1 MSIPALSGKLRSN
14 FKIGVFDSGVGGL
27 TVLNEMRKQLPNE
40 SVIYFGDTA
49 RVPYGNRSKREILPF
64 VREIIAWMMSL
75 EVKMVVMACNTS
87 SALVLEEVRSEFPIP
102 ILGIILPGARAA
114 VKSGQ
119 RIGVVSTQ
127 ATADSNAYQQAVL
140 EIDPTAKVWQVG
152 CSEFVPLI
160 ESDRIHDPYTLAVAQ
175 RYLTPLITA
184 GIDTLVYG
192 CTHYPHLAPI
202 FRQILP
208 ENITLVDPAKHLTK
222 AAAQELEIL
231 RLRRSKA
238 PDQANGPRL
247 NHPAARSNSPSQ
259 LPSQLQSTEFYVS
272 GDPDQFAQVS
282 QQWLGYKPQVKQV
295 SVAALR
301 MIHAASVPASEAH
314 PHAHPAHPQRPS
326 PTPYGSNLHI
336 RSTSTHPHHHD
347 VYRE

>member
-27 TVLNEMRKQLPNE
+27 TVLNEMCEQLPNE

-49 RVPYGNRSKREILPF
+49 RVPYGNRSKSEILLF

-75 EVKMVVMACNTS
+75 EVKMIIMACNTS

-114 VKSGQ
+114 VKSGK

-140 EIDPTAKVWQVG
+140 EIDPTAKVWQMG
-152 CSEFVPLI
+152 CPDFVPLI
-160 ESDRIHDPYTLAVAQ
+160 ESDRIHDPYTLAVAK
-175 RYLTPLITA
+175 RYLAPLIA
-184 GIDTLVYG
+184 ADIDTLVYG

-202 FRQILP
+202 FKQILP
-208 ENITLVDPAKHLTK
+208 ENITLVDPAKHLAGAT
-222 AAAQELEIL
+222 AQELEIL

-238 PDQANGPRL
+238 PGQTNNRQR
-247 NHPAARSNSPSQ
+247 NNPAAPSDLQSSYSQSQ
-259 LPSQLQSTEFYVS
+259 LRSTEFYVS

-282 QQWLGYKPQVKQV
+282 QQWLGYKPEVKQI
-295 SVAALR
+295 SVVALE
-301 MIHAASVPASEAH
+301 MIHAASAPSEAH
-314 PHAHPAHPQRPS
+314 PERLS
-326 PTPYGSNLHI
+326 PTPCGGSLHI

-347 VYRE
+347 IYRE